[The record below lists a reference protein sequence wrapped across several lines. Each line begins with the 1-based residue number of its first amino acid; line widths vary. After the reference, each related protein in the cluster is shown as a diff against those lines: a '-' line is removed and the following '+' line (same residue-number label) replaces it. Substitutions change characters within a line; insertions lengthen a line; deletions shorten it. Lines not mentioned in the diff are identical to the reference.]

1 MAFFLAIL
9 LFLAGFQL
17 LSAAS
22 LTATHDAEAGITYLN
37 VTDAEAGRQYLIY
50 RSRELLTAEDFAQ
63 ADVVATG
70 ETAEIT
76 ANANGTFHYVLA
88 STDELGRKLHFED
101 AVSVEETDRTPP
113 PTPEPVL
120 RYENGTPILE
130 WLGPTLE
137 NPEGIRR
144 YRIYRTDTEGQPPV
158 LLAEIKK
165 ARTPEQNYRD
175 ETWGDSVTY
184 YTVTAV
190 DRSGLEST
198 HSTVLAARKAP
209 DLGLPDGNI
218 VSTNP
223 ALATSKMYPVPGET
237 VRFTATVTN
246 YGAVAS
252 KPCRATVTCN
262 EEILLDTTLPALEA
276 NTSHTIAW
284 ERNITQPGEYE
295 TVIQIDSENQSGD
308 WKPENN
314 KLVFRA
320 AAAERAVYF
329 LWYGEVPHLP
339 YSNTSQCIPE
349 SIPECHRRG
358 AYAMR
363 GVGISEKTAEDA
375 YDAFPAMGY
384 DGFSVDEIFR
394 FEGPAPH
401 LAEILP
407 GFRER
412 HPENLVC
419 VWTIGTQAAPEI
431 IQLVKDGVIDFL
443 LFEVY
448 VKPGEDTAPLRKAV
462 ENFRSYGIID
472 HCIMGLV
479 TDQTWSNWA
488 SPEVQRDSILEQMRL
503 VRQLAPESPGFA
515 FWSANT
521 QPGVAEAV
529 DEECYRLF
537 LKISN

>member
-1 MAFFLAIL
+1 MARSLAIL
-9 LFLAGFQL
+9 VFLAGFQL

-22 LTATHDAEAGITYLN
+22 LIATHDAERGITHLS
-37 VTDAEAGRQYLIY
+37 VTDTEPSRQYLFY
-50 RSRELLTAEDFAQ
+50 RSHEPLTAEDFEQ

-70 ETAEIT
+70 ETAEIIAT
-76 ANANGTFHYVLA
+76 ANGTFHYALA
-88 STDELGRKLHFED
+88 STDNLGRKLRFED
-101 AVSVEETDRTPP
+101 ATAVEETDRTPP
-113 PTPEPVL
+113 TPPQPTL
-120 RYENGTPILE
+120 RYEDGAPVLE
-130 WLGPTLE
+130 WLGPSIE

-144 YRIYRTDTEGQPPV
+144 YRIYRKDTNLPQS

-165 ARTPEQNYRD
+165 TRTLEQRYRD

-190 DRSGLEST
+190 DRSGLESA
-198 HSTVLAARKAP
+198 HSKILSACKAP
-209 DLGLPDGNI
+209 DLGLPEGDR

-223 ALATSKMYPVPGET
+223 ALTTSKMYPVPGEA
-237 VRFTATVTN
+237 VQFTATITN

-252 KPCRATVTCN
+252 KPCHVTVTCA
-262 EEILLDTTLPALEA
+262 EEILLDTEVSSLEA
-276 NTSHTIAW
+276 GASFTIAW
-284 ERNITQPGEYE
+284 ERQITQPGEYE
-295 TVIQIDSENQSGD
+295 TTVQIDPKGVSGD

-314 KLVFRA
+314 KLIFSA
-320 AAAERAVYF
+320 AAAEKDVYF

-363 GVGISEKTAEDA
+363 GVGISDNTAMDA
-375 YDAFPAMGY
+375 YDAFPPMGY

-394 FEGPAPH
+394 FTGPAPH

-412 HPENLVC
+412 NPDTLVC
-419 VWTIGTQAAPEI
+419 VWTIGTEAAPEI
-431 IQLVKDGVIDFL
+431 VELVKSGVIDFL

-448 VKPGEDTAPLRKAV
+448 VKPGEDTAPLQKAI
-462 ENFRSYGIID
+462 ENFRSYEIID

-479 TDQTWSNWA
+479 TDQTWSNWT
-488 SPEVQRDSILEQMRL
+488 SPEVQRDSIIEQMRL

-529 DEECYRLF
+529 DAECYRLF
-537 LKISN
+537 LEISN